1 EALSTHLKLLKLTPF
16 SELSFHSPK
25 SSNLSFTGIT
35 IFLLQIWRR
44 TDLAQLTFQLV
55 QFGPEVTKAR

>member
-1 EALSTHLKLLKLTPF
+1 VSIHQ
-16 SELSFHSPK
+16 K

-44 TDLAQLTFQLV
+44 TVSTIW
-55 QFGPEVTKAR
+55 